1 MSEDITKRKEAEERY
16 QTTFDNAP
24 VGIMHTAIDG
34 YTILHANRKLC
45 EMLGYTLDELLH
57 MTST

>member
-1 MSEDITKRKEAEERY
+1 
-16 QTTFDNAP
+16 
-24 VGIMHTAIDG
+24 MHTAIDG